1 MMQNGLLIFFIVLS
15 VSFAISYLALLHKL
29 KKLSLTFAQ
38 LFLENFKL
46 NQDAESIKA
55 NQELT
60 DNDIHRENF
69 IKFLSDS
76 RDWAFTYIEDVQK
89 GLTKFVEEVDPTIS
103 YFDDFSSIQEGN
115 PLNVGMKKISSA
127 YKDLKKFLPSES
139 EIKNT

>member
-1 MMQNGLLIFFIVLS
+1 VKTGLLIFFIVLS
-15 VSFAISYLALLHKL
+15 VSFAISYLTVSYKL
-29 KKLSLTFAQ
+29 RSLSLTSAQ

-46 NQDAESIKA
+46 NQQAESVKT

-89 GLTKFVEEVDPTIS
+89 GLVKFVEEVDPTIN
-103 YFDDFSSIQEGN
+103 YFDEFNSLQEGN
-115 PLNVGMKKISSA
+115 PLNDGMKKITTA
-127 YKDLKKFLPSES
+127 YKDLKKFLPDES

>member
-1 MMQNGLLIFFIVLS
+1 MRTGLLIFFIVLS
-15 VSFAISYLALLHKL
+15 VSFAISYLSVLSKL
-29 KKLSLTFAQ
+29 RKLSLTSAQ

-46 NQDAESIKA
+46 NQQAESTKS

-115 PLNVGMKKISSA
+115 PLNVGMKKISTA
-127 YKDLKKFLPSES
+127 YKDLKKFLPNES

>member
-1 MMQNGLLIFFIVLS
+1 MKTGLLIFFIVLS
-15 VSFAISYLALLHKL
+15 VSFAISYLAVLSKL
-29 KKLSLTFAQ
+29 RKLSLTSAQ

-46 NQDAESIKA
+46 NKYAETVKS

-60 DNDIHRENF
+60 DNDIHKENF

-89 GLTKFVEEVDPTIS
+89 GLVKFVEEVDSTIS
-103 YFDDFSSIQEGN
+103 YFDNFSSIQEGN
-115 PLNVGMKKISSA
+115 PLNDSMKQISSA
-127 YKDLKKFLPSES
+127 YQDLKKFLPNES

>member
-1 MMQNGLLIFFIVLS
+1 MRTGLLIFFIVLS
-15 VSFAISYLALLHKL
+15 VSFAISYLSVLSKL
-29 KKLSLTFAQ
+29 KKLSLTTAQ

-46 NQDAESIKA
+46 NQQAESVKT

-89 GLTKFVEEVDPTIS
+89 GLVKFVEEVDPTIN
-103 YFDDFSSIQEGN
+103 YFNEFSSLQEGN
-115 PLNVGMKKISSA
+115 PLNGGMKKISSA
-127 YKDLKKFLPSES
+127 YEDLKKFLPNES

>member
-1 MMQNGLLIFFIVLS
+1 MRTGLLIFFIVLS
-15 VSFAISYLALLHKL
+15 VSFAISYLSVLSKL
-29 KKLSLTFAQ
+29 KKLSLTSAQ

-46 NQDAESIKA
+46 NQQAESTKS

-115 PLNVGMKKISSA
+115 PLNIGMKKISAA
-127 YKDLKKFLPSES
+127 YKDLKKFLPNES